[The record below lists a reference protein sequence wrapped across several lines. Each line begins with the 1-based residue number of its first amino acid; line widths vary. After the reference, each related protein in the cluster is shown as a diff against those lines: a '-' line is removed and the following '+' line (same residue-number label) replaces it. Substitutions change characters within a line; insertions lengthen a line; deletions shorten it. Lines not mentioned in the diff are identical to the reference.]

1 MFSNFSFAY
10 QSSTYLLW
18 RNKDLTIVQFF
29 FSLLNIELYNLFIYF
44 VCGPLIVMSFANIYS
59 HSVDCLFILSMFL
72 LAVEKL
78 LSLIRSHFI
87 LLFPLRQE
95 TDGNNIAMIYVRVFS
110 LHFFLGVS
118 QFSVFHLGL
127 EFILSSFINSN
138 SILVVLYS
146 FQHTVSCQ
154 LQVVTVL
161 LLPTNLEDFYFFSL
175 NDYCGQNI
183 HDFRSGES
191 GHPCLV
197 PDFRGKAF
205 SLLPLNMIL
214 IVFVISDFYYVQI
227 YSLHIKYD
235 ESFCNE

>member
-1 MFSNFSFAY
+1 
-10 QSSTYLLW
+10 
-18 RNKDLTIVQFF
+18 
-29 FSLLNIELYNLFIYF
+29 
-44 VCGPLIVMSFANIYS
+44 MSECSPYI
-59 HSVDCLFILSMFL
+59 FL
-72 LAVEKL
+72 LG
-78 LSLIRSHFI
+78 I
-87 LLFPLRQE
+87 
-95 TDGNNIAMIYVRVFS
+95 
-110 LHFFLGVS
+110 S
-118 QFSVFHLGL
+118 QFPVFHLGL
-127 EFILSSFINSN
+127 EFVLSSFINSN

-146 FQHTVSCQ
+146 FLHIVSCQ

-183 HDFRSGES
+183 HHFRSDKS

-205 SLLPLNMIL
+205 SFLSLNMIL
-214 IVFVISDFYYVQI
+214 IVFVINDFYVVQI

>member
-1 MFSNFSFAY
+1 
-10 QSSTYLLW
+10 
-18 RNKDLTIVQFF
+18 
-29 FSLLNIELYNLFIYF
+29 
-44 VCGPLIVMSFANIYS
+44 MSFANIYS

-175 NDYCGQNI
+175 NDYCGQNTQN
-183 HDFRSGES
+183 FRSGKS

-205 SLLPLNMIL
+205 SFLPLNMIL

-235 ESFCNE
+235 DSFCNE